1 MEVEPLKMSALNTEP
16 VIDREKVEESAG
28 NPGSGG
34 SNGIDSGSRSKTAAR
49 WATKGGLAIL
59 DQGLISGSN
68 FLIGILLARWLVP
81 AEYGAFSLAFAVF
94 LLLSYVYQSLLSE
107 PQAVFAGSAYR
118 QCLRGYL
125 KALLGIQLVVTVF
138 GIVLLGG
145 SAGVVY
151 AMGKAQG
158 LPGALAG
165 VAIASP
171 CILFFWLL
179 RRSYYMNLA
188 PGRATVGA
196 FVYFVLVNGGLFV
209 VYKKSAVTPFSAYLL
224 MAIGALGTGLFLLS
238 QVKKALPPDTCEPP
252 TAAQA
257 WHKHW
262 EYGRWALAVSVVTW
276 IPYYMY
282 YPLVSAF
289 SGMAQAGQ
297 LKALMNLS
305 LPLEQSYTALSILFL
320 PYAARV
326 CREKGISSSGP
337 LVRRITLLFVVGAV
351 AYWAVL
357 IPFKTT
363 VFHILY
369 GGKYMEVAPLLPY
382 VALGTTLWSAA
393 FGPAIMLRAIES
405 PDSIFYARI
414 VASVL
419 SLAIGVPATRAF
431 GLWGVVWSIIVANIA
446 AFLISMYILQR
457 KSNSV
462 AMPNPV
468 LQGES

>member
-1 MEVEPLKMSALNTEP
+1 MSSSDTEQLLDPAYVDDAVLVASGTTEDVET
-16 VIDREKVEESAG
+16 
-28 NPGSGG
+28 GG
-34 SNGIDSGSRSKTAAR
+34 FSRKLGR
-49 WATKGGLAIL
+49 WVAKGGLAIL

-68 FLIGILLARWLVP
+68 FAISIALARWLAP
-81 AEYGAFSLAFAVF
+81 SQYGAFSLAFSVF

-107 PQAVFAGSAYR
+107 PQGVFSGSAYS

-125 KALLGIQLVVTVF
+125 KALLGIQAMVTIF

-145 SAGVVY
+145 SAVVVY
-151 AMGKAQG
+151 FMGKADG

-179 RRSYYMNLA
+179 RRAYYMNLA
-188 PGRATVGA
+188 PARAAVGA
-196 FVYFVLVNGGLFV
+196 LIYCSLVAGGLLLA
-209 VYKKSAVTPFSAYLL
+209 YKETLVSPFSAYLM
-224 MAIGALGTGLFLLS
+224 MAIGALGAGFYLLS
-238 QVKKALPPDTCEPP
+238 QVNKALPPDTVKAP
-252 TAAQA
+252 TAGQA

-289 SGMAQAGQ
+289 NGMAQAGQ
-297 LKALMNLS
+297 LRALMNLS
-305 LPLEQSYTALSILFL
+305 LPMEQSYTALSILFL

-326 CREKGISSSGP
+326 CREKGIGASGP

-357 IPFKTT
+357 IPFKGF
-363 VFHILY
+363 VFHVLY
-369 GGKYMEVAPLLPY
+369 GGRYTEVAHFIPY
-382 VALGTTLWSAA
+382 VALGTTMWAAA
-393 FGPAIMLRAIES
+393 FGPAILLRAIES
-405 PDSIFYARI
+405 PDSIFYARV

-419 SLAIGVPATRAF
+419 SLVVGVPATRWF
-431 GLWGVVWSIIVANIA
+431 GLWGVVGSIIVANFA
-446 AFLISMYILQR
+446 AFLISMYILYR
-457 KSNSV
+457 KAHPISIPS
-462 AMPNPV
+462 PV
-468 LQGES
+468 L

>member
-1 MEVEPLKMSALNTEP
+1 MSSSNTEQLLDQECAETASSIGSP
-16 VIDREKVEESAG
+16 ETGAEIDR
-28 NPGSGG
+28 
-34 SNGIDSGSRSKTAAR
+34 GSRASKVGR

-81 AEYGAFSLAFAVF
+81 AEYGAFSLAFSV
-94 LLLSYVYQSLLSE
+94 LLLLTYVYQSLCSE
-107 PQAVFAGSAYR
+107 PQAVFSGSAYR
-118 QCLRGYL
+118 NCLRGYL
-125 KALLGIQLVVTVF
+125 KALLGIQLVVTIF
-138 GIVLLGG
+138 GLVLLGG
-145 SAGVVY
+145 SAAVVY
-151 AMGKAQG
+151 AMGKADG

-171 CILFFWLL
+171 CLLFFWLM

-188 PGRATVGA
+188 PARAAMGA
-196 FVYFVLVNGGLFV
+196 SIYFVLVTAGLIV
-209 VYKKSAVTPFSAYLL
+209 AYKKSLMSPFFAYLL
-224 MAIGALGTGLFLLS
+224 MAVGALGTGLFLLS
-238 QVKKALPPDTCEPP
+238 QVKKALPPDTSKPP

-262 EYGRWALAVSVVTW
+262 QYGRWALAASVVTW

-289 SGMAQAGQ
+289 YGMTAAGQ

-305 LPLEQSYTALSILFL
+305 LPLEQTYTALAILFL

-326 CREKGISSSGP
+326 CREKGKSSSGP
-337 LVRRITLLFVVGAV
+337 LVRRITLLFVAGAV
-351 AYWAVL
+351 AYWSLL
-357 IPFKTT
+357 IPFKG
-363 VFHILY
+363 VAFHFLY

-382 VALGTTLWSAA
+382 VAIGTTMWSAA
-393 FGPAIMLRAIES
+393 FGPAILLRAIES
-405 PDSIFYARI
+405 PDSIFYARL
-414 VASVL
+414 VASIL
-419 SLAIGVPATRAF
+419 SLIVGVPATKIF
-431 GLWGVVWSIIVANIA
+431 GLWGVMSSIIVANIA
-446 AFLISMYILQR
+446 AFFISIYIIHR

-462 AMPNPV
+462 VLPNPV

>member
-1 MEVEPLKMSALNTEP
+1 MSSSNTEQ
-16 VIDREKVEESAG
+16 VIDPDYVEESAATG
-28 NPGSGG
+28 PNATDGADRGKS
-34 SNGIDSGSRSKTAAR
+34 AATVGR
-49 WATKGGLAIL
+49 WVTKGGFAIL

-68 FLIGILLARWLVP
+68 FLISILLARWLVP
-81 AEYGAFSLAFAVF
+81 AQYGSFSTAFSVF
-94 LLLSYVYQSLLSE
+94 LFLSYVYQSLLSE
-107 PQAVFAGSAYR
+107 PQAVFSGSAYR

-125 KALLGIQLVVTVF
+125 KALLSLQAVVTVF
-138 GIVLLGG
+138 GLVLLGG
-145 SAGVVY
+145 SAAVAY
-151 AMGKAQG
+151 AMGKADG
-158 LPGALAG
+158 FPGALAG

-188 PGRATVGA
+188 PARAAIGA
-196 FVYFVLVNGGLFV
+196 FIYFVLTTGGLFV
-209 VYKKSAVTPFSAYLL
+209 VYRKALMSPFSAYLL

-238 QVKKALPPDTCEPP
+238 QIKKALPPDTCDAP
-252 TAAQA
+252 TTAQA
-257 WHKHW
+257 WRKHW
-262 EYGRWALAVSVVTW
+262 EYGRWALGVSVVTW

-282 YPLVSAF
+282 YPLVAMF

-297 LKALMNLS
+297 LRAVMNLS

-326 CREKGISSSGP
+326 CREKGIASSGP
-337 LVRRITLLFVVGAV
+337 LVRRITGLFVVGAV
-351 AYWAVL
+351 VYWAIL
-357 IPFKTT
+357 IPFKS
-363 VFHILY
+363 VAFHILY
-369 GGKYMEVAPLLPY
+369 GGKYMELAPLIPY

-405 PDSIFYARI
+405 PDSIFYARV

-419 SLAIGVPATRAF
+419 SLVVGVPATWAF
-431 GLWGVVWSIIVANIA
+431 GLWGVVWSVIVANIA

-457 KSNSV
+457 KSNSMSV
-462 AMPNPV
+462 PNPV

>member
-1 MEVEPLKMSALNTEP
+1 MDPDL
-16 VIDREKVEESAG
+16 VEESAATG
-28 NPGSGG
+28 PDATDGAERGS
-34 SNGIDSGSRSKTAAR
+34 AATVGR
-49 WATKGGLAIL
+49 WVTKGGFAIL

-68 FLIGILLARWLVP
+68 FLISILLARWLIP
-81 AEYGAFSLAFAVF
+81 AQYGAFSTAFSVF
-94 LLLSYVYQSLLSE
+94 LFLSYVYQSLLSE
-107 PQAVFAGSAYR
+107 PQAVFSGSAYR

-125 KALLGIQLVVTVF
+125 KALLSIQLVVTVF
-138 GIVLLGG
+138 GLVLLGG
-145 SAGVVY
+145 SAAIAYGL
-151 AMGKAQG
+151 GKADG
-158 LPGALAG
+158 FPGALAG

-188 PGRATVGA
+188 PARAAMGA
-196 FVYFVLVNGGLFV
+196 FLYFALVTGGLFV
-209 VYKKSAVTPFSAYLL
+209 VYKKALISPFSAYLL

-238 QVKKALPPDTCEPP
+238 QIKKALPPDTCDAP
-252 TAAQA
+252 TASQA
-257 WHKHW
+257 WRKHW
-262 EYGRWALAVSVVTW
+262 EYGRWALGVSVVTW

-282 YPLVSAF
+282 YPLVSMF

-297 LKALMNLS
+297 LRAVMNLS

-326 CREKGISSSGP
+326 CREKGIASSGP
-337 LVRRITLLFVVGAV
+337 LVRRITLLFVAGAV
-351 AYWAVL
+351 VYWAIL
-357 IPFKTT
+357 IPFKS
-363 VFHILY
+363 VAFHILY
-369 GGKYMEVAPLLPY
+369 GGKYMELAPLIPY

-405 PDSIFYARI
+405 PDSIFYARV

-419 SLAIGVPATRAF
+419 SLVVGVPATWAF
-431 GLWGVVWSIIVANIA
+431 GLWGVVWSVIVANIA

-457 KSNSV
+457 KSNSISV
-462 AMPNPV
+462 PNPV

>member
-1 MEVEPLKMSALNTEP
+1 MSSSDTEQLLDPAYAEDALVAASDTSDDVEA
-16 VIDREKVEESAG
+16 
-28 NPGSGG
+28 SGF
-34 SNGIDSGSRSKTAAR
+34 SRKLAR
-49 WATKGGLAIL
+49 WVAKGGLAIL

-68 FLIGILLARWLVP
+68 FAISIALARWLAP
-81 AEYGAFSLAFAVF
+81 GQYGAFSLAFSVF

-107 PQAVFAGSAYR
+107 PQGVFSGSAYS

-125 KALLGIQLVVTVF
+125 KALLGIQAMVTIF

-145 SAGVVY
+145 SAVVVY
-151 AMGKAQG
+151 FMGKADG

-179 RRSYYMNLA
+179 RRAYYMNLA
-188 PGRATVGA
+188 PARAAVGA
-196 FVYFVLVNGGLFV
+196 LIYCSLVAGGLLLA
-209 VYKKSAVTPFSAYLL
+209 YKETLVSPFSAYLM
-224 MAIGALGTGLFLLS
+224 MAIGALGAGFYLLS
-238 QVKKALPPDTCEPP
+238 QVNKALPPDTVKAP
-252 TAAQA
+252 TAGQA

-289 SGMAQAGQ
+289 NGMAQAGQ
-297 LKALMNLS
+297 LRALMNLS
-305 LPLEQSYTALSILFL
+305 LPMEQSYTALSILFL

-326 CREKGISSSGP
+326 CREKGIGASGP

-357 IPFKTT
+357 IPFKGF
-363 VFHILY
+363 VFHVLY
-369 GGKYMEVAPLLPY
+369 GGRYTEVAHFIPY
-382 VALGTTLWSAA
+382 VALGTTMWAAA
-393 FGPAIMLRAIES
+393 FGPAILLRAIES
-405 PDSIFYARI
+405 PDSIFYARV

-419 SLAIGVPATRAF
+419 SLVVGVPATRWF
-431 GLWGVVWSIIVANIA
+431 GLWGVVGSIIVANFA
-446 AFLISMYILQR
+446 AFLISMYILYR
-457 KSNSV
+457 KAHPISIPS
-462 AMPNPV
+462 PV
-468 LQGES
+468 L

>member
-1 MEVEPLKMSALNTEP
+1 MSSSATEQVLDPAAP
-16 VIDREKVEESAG
+16 VGVADGGDAINK
-28 NPGSGG
+28 GS
-34 SNGIDSGSRSKTAAR
+34 SSKKLGR

-68 FLIGILLARWLVP
+68 FLIGILLARWLIP
-81 AEYGAFSLAFAVF
+81 AQYGAFSDAFSVF

-107 PQAVFAGSAYR
+107 PQGVFSGSAYR

-125 KALLGIQLVVTVF
+125 KALLNIQLMVTAFGLVF
-138 GIVLLGG
+138 LGG
-145 SAGVVY
+145 SAAIVY
-151 AMGKAQG
+151 FMGKAEG

-179 RRSYYMNLA
+179 RRAYYMNLA
-188 PGRATVGA
+188 PGRAAMGA
-196 FVYFVLVNGGLFV
+196 FIYFVLVTGGLFV
-209 VYKKSAVTPFSAYLL
+209 IYKKALISPFSAYLL
-224 MAIGALGTGLFLLS
+224 MAIGALGTGFFLLT
-238 QVKKALPPDTCEPP
+238 QVNKALPADTVPPP

-282 YPLVSAF
+282 YPLVSFF
-289 SGMAQAGQ
+289 SGMAAAGQ
-297 LKALMNLS
+297 LKALMNFS

-337 LVRRITLLFVVGAV
+337 LVRRITLLFVTGAV
-351 AYWAVL
+351 VYWGLL
-357 IPFKTT
+357 IPFKG
-363 VFHILY
+363 VAFHLLY
-369 GGKYMEVAPLLPY
+369 GGKYMEVAPLIPY
-382 VALGTTLWSAA
+382 VAIGTTLWSAA
-393 FGPAIMLRAIES
+393 FGPAILLRAIES

-419 SLAIGVPATRAF
+419 SLVVGVPATKMF
-431 GLWGVVWSIIVANIA
+431 GLWGVVASVIVANLA
-446 AFLISMYILQR
+446 AFIISMYILRR
-457 KSNSV
+457 KSNSISI
-462 AMPNPV
+462 PNPV

>member
-1 MEVEPLKMSALNTEP
+1 MSSSDTEQLLDPAYAEDALVAASDTSDDVEA
-16 VIDREKVEESAG
+16 
-28 NPGSGG
+28 SGF
-34 SNGIDSGSRSKTAAR
+34 SRKLAR
-49 WATKGGLAIL
+49 WVAKGGLAIL

-68 FLIGILLARWLVP
+68 FAISIALARWLAP
-81 AEYGAFSLAFAVF
+81 GQYGAFSLAFSVF

-107 PQAVFAGSAYR
+107 PQGVFSGSAYS

-125 KALLGIQLVVTVF
+125 KALLGIQAMVTIF

-145 SAGVVY
+145 SAAVVY
-151 AMGKAQG
+151 FMGKADG

-179 RRSYYMNLA
+179 RRAYYMNLA
-188 PGRATVGA
+188 PARAAVGA
-196 FVYFVLVNGGLFV
+196 LIYCSLVAGGLLLA
-209 VYKKSAVTPFSAYLL
+209 YKETLVSPFSAYLM
-224 MAIGALGTGLFLLS
+224 MAIGALGAGFYLLS
-238 QVKKALPPDTCEPP
+238 QVNKALPPDTVKAP
-252 TAAQA
+252 TAGQA

-289 SGMAQAGQ
+289 NGMAQAGQ
-297 LKALMNLS
+297 LRALMNLS
-305 LPLEQSYTALSILFL
+305 LPMEQSYTALSILFL

-326 CREKGISSSGP
+326 CREKGIGASGP

-357 IPFKTT
+357 IPFKGF
-363 VFHILY
+363 VFHVLY
-369 GGKYMEVAPLLPY
+369 GGRYTEVAHFIPY
-382 VALGTTLWSAA
+382 VALGTTMWAAA
-393 FGPAIMLRAIES
+393 FGPAILLRAIES
-405 PDSIFYARI
+405 PDSIFYARV

-419 SLAIGVPATRAF
+419 SLVVGVPATRWF
-431 GLWGVVWSIIVANIA
+431 GLWGVVGSIIVANFA
-446 AFLISMYILQR
+446 AFLISMYILYR
-457 KSNSV
+457 KAHPISIPS
-462 AMPNPV
+462 PV
-468 LQGES
+468 L

>member
-1 MEVEPLKMSALNTEP
+1 MHSSNTEQLLDP
-16 VIDREKVEESAG
+16 VEESI
-28 NPGSGG
+28 PLVDV
-34 SNGIDSGSRSKTAAR
+34 DSGSRPAKLVR

-68 FLIGILLARWLVP
+68 FLIGILLARWLIP
-81 AEYGAFSLAFAVF
+81 AQYGAFSLAFSVF

-107 PQAVFAGSAYR
+107 PQGVFSGSTYR

-125 KALLGIQLVVTVF
+125 KALLGIQAMVTVF
-138 GIVLLGG
+138 GIILLGG

-151 AMGKAQG
+151 ALGKADG

-179 RRSYYMNLA
+179 RRAYYMNLA
-188 PGRATVGA
+188 PARAAMGA
-196 FVYFVLVNGGLFV
+196 FIYFVLVTGGLFV
-209 VYKKSAVTPFSAYLL
+209 AYKRDWISPFSAYVL
-224 MAIGALGTGLFLLS
+224 MAIGALGTGFFLLS
-238 QVKKALPPDTCEPP
+238 QVNKALPPDSVAGP

-257 WHKHW
+257 WRKHW
-262 EYGRWALAVSVVTW
+262 EYGRWALGVSVVTW

-289 SGMAQAGQ
+289 HGMAQAGQ
-297 LKALMNLS
+297 LKALTNLA
-305 LPLEQSYTALSILFL
+305 LPMEQSYTALSILFL

-326 CREKGISSSGP
+326 CREKGIQSSGP
-337 LVRRITLLFVVGAV
+337 LVRRITMLFVFGAL

-357 IPFKTT
+357 IPFKGP
-363 VFHILY
+363 VFHLLY

-393 FGPAIMLRAIES
+393 FGPAILLRAIES

-419 SLAIGVPATRAF
+419 SLVVGVPATRAF
-431 GLWGVVWSIIVANIA
+431 GLWGVVSSIIVANLA
-446 AFLISMYILQR
+446 AFVISMYILQR
-457 KSNSV
+457 KSNSLMV
-462 AMPNPV
+462 PNPV
-468 LQGES
+468 LEGES

>member
-1 MEVEPLKMSALNTEP
+1 MTSTNTEELMDP
-16 VIDREKVEESAG
+16 EYVEEAAAVAAPAAG
-28 NPGSGG
+28 DGMDGG
-34 SNGIDSGSRSKTAAR
+34 SGSRKLGR
-49 WATKGGLAIL
+49 WVTKGGFAIV

-68 FLIGILLARWLVP
+68 FLIGILLARWLIP
-81 AEYGAFSLAFAVF
+81 AEYGAFSFAFSVF

-107 PQAVFAGSAYR
+107 PQAVFSGSAYR

-125 KALLGIQLVVTVF
+125 KALLSIQLVVTVF
-138 GIVLLGG
+138 GVVLLGG
-145 SAGVVY
+145 SAAVVY
-151 AMGKAQG
+151 AMGKADG

-165 VAIASP
+165 VALASP

-179 RRSYYMNLA
+179 RRSFYMNLA
-188 PGRATVGA
+188 PARAAVGA
-196 FVYFVLVNGGLFV
+196 LIYFVLVTGGLFV
-209 VYKKSAVTPFSAYLL
+209 VYKKALISPFSAYLL

-282 YPLVSAF
+282 YPLVTAF
-289 SGMAQAGQ
+289 SGLARAGQ
-297 LKALMNLS
+297 LRALMNLS
-305 LPLEQSYTALSILFL
+305 LPMEQSYTALSILFL

-326 CREKGISSSGP
+326 CREKGVSSSGP
-337 LVRRITLLFVVGAV
+337 LVRRITLLFVAGAV

-357 IPFKTT
+357 IPFKGLA
-363 VFHILY
+363 FHILY
-369 GGKYMEVAPLLPY
+369 GGKYMEVVPLLPY
-382 VALGTTLWSAA
+382 VALGSTLWSAA
-393 FGPAIMLRAIES
+393 FGPAILLRAIES

-419 SLAIGVPATRAF
+419 SLVIGVPATWAF
-431 GLWGVVWSIIVANIA
+431 GLWGVVWSVIVANIA
-446 AFLISMYILQR
+446 AFVISMYILQR
-457 KSNSV
+457 KSNAVSV
-462 AMPNPV
+462 SNPV

>member
-1 MEVEPLKMSALNTEP
+1 MTVHDTEQLLDP
-16 VIDREKVEESAG
+16 EFVEEAG
-28 NPGSGG
+28 VAVATEMAVESEPGGFVQ
-34 SNGIDSGSRSKTAAR
+34 NIVR
-49 WATKGGLAIL
+49 WVTKGGLAIL

-68 FLIGILLARWLVP
+68 FAISIALARWLAP
-81 AEYGAFSLAFAVF
+81 GQYGAFSLAFSVF

-107 PQAVFAGSAYR
+107 PQGVFSGSAYS

-125 KALLGIQLVVTVF
+125 KALLGIQAMVTVF

-145 SAGVVY
+145 SATVVY
-151 AMGKAQG
+151 FMGKADG

-179 RRSYYMNLA
+179 RRAYYMNLA
-188 PGRATVGA
+188 PARAAVGA
-196 FVYFVLVNGGLFV
+196 LVYCVLVAGGLYLA
-209 VYKKSAVTPFSAYLL
+209 YKKSLVSPFSAYLM
-224 MAIGALGTGLFLLS
+224 MAIGALGAGLYLLT
-238 QVKKALPPDTCEPP
+238 QVNKALPPDTVKAP
-252 TAAQA
+252 TAVQA
-257 WHKHW
+257 WRKHW

-297 LKALMNLS
+297 LRALMNLS
-305 LPLEQSYTALSILFL
+305 LPMEQSYTALSILFL

-326 CREKGISSSGP
+326 CREKGISASGP
-337 LVRRITLLFVVGAV
+337 LVRNITLLFVVGGI

-357 IPFKTT
+357 LPFKGL
-363 VFHILY
+363 VFHVLY
-369 GGKYMEVAPLLPY
+369 GGKYLEVTPLIPY
-382 VALGTTLWSAA
+382 LALGSTLWSAA
-393 FGPAIMLRAIES
+393 FGPAILLRAIES

-419 SLAIGVPATRAF
+419 SLVIGVPATRAY
-431 GLWGVVWSIIVANIA
+431 GLSGVVASIIVANLA

-457 KSNSV
+457 KSKSIST
-462 AMPNPV
+462 ASPV
-468 LQGES
+468 LEGEG